1 MITSLNPSALSILHA
16 VFGLGLLSLVMGI
29 WMSLARQR
37 GMQQAGLTLQ
47 DGTHTVELQARLPS
61 SVRQVADN
69 YNHLF
74 EAPTVFYAV
83 ALAIVMA
90 GIADPFYAV
99 CAWAFVALR
108 AVHSLVQAT
117 FNAVPVRAT
126 IYGLSWLPLAIM
138 IVRPLMAFFLAL
150 FSAHF

>member
-1 MITSLNPSALSILHA
+1 MTNLNPSALSILHA
-16 VFGLGLLSLVMGI
+16 VFCLGLLSLVMGV
-29 WMSLARQR
+29 WMSVVRQR

-83 ALAIVMA
+83 SLAIVIA
-90 GIADPFYAV
+90 GNADPFYAA

-108 AVHSLVQAT
+108 IAHSLVQAT

-126 IYGLSWLPLAIM
+126 VYGLSWLPLAIM
-138 IVRPLMAFFLAL
+138 IVRPALAML
-150 FSAHF
+150 